1 MDSLW
6 PTYICLLEQ
15 AKVSAIT
22 ISSLMN
28 YGHAGIC
35 STRPHAGLPGD
46 QACLAVRRP
55 VQARHC
61 GRLSTTKRVY
71 SCASRVVTIWSSLPR
86 SSFIVD
92 EARQHQITS
101 GAGREVYI
109 VVSSAAT
116 NYVHYEAL
124 TLCALLGETNARRM
138 PIRAIQSSTG
148 INCTH

>member
-35 STRPHAGLPGD
+35 STRHHAGLPGD

-55 VQARHC
+55 VQARQA
-61 GRLSTTKRVY
+61 LDYQKSLY